1 MTAQIAPGDDS
12 IRANRSVRMFPK
24 APIPENRRIPTRAK
38 VERIVARLDWHGRCY
53 SATEACLDERISGVY
68 DQAECADW
76 TMGSVLA
83 RAQAGRRFCAGGRR
97 PGMDRRPDPV
107 ASILATSRR

>member
-1 MTAQIAPGDDS
+1 MRSPPVMIRFAPTD
-12 IRANRSVRMFPK
+12 RCECPQKHQFLKTPY
-24 APIPENRRIPTRAK
+24 PTRAK
-38 VERIVARLDWHGRCY
+38 VERIVARLDWHDGCF
-53 SATEACLDERISGVY
+53 SPTEACLDERISGVY

-83 RAQAGRRFCAGGRR
+83 RAQAGRRFCARDRR